1 MTKKDA
7 GTVEAFKNIKWQ
19 YSPEESKDGFPW
31 GPHKLP
37 VELSFQGVSLA
48 LQKHEGE
55 LIYHREGVAG
65 SNEKLILADQGNL
78 LLSPVEP
85 FHIPSA
91 LSTHLLVELEQP
103 VVIEPRHT
111 KSIIVTFPVE
121 LAAVYFRRKSDGER
135 ILDIFT
141 LNQTKYTLYGS
152 IKSGMVCKYWK
163 SAVYSS
169 IPPVNPI
176 EQGVMKI
183 EIQNQGAKWAE
194 VQKIL
199 FGAQGMK
206 IYYSPR
212 LVCLQAVMKI
222 GSEVTAETSFID
234 KPLQAGM
241 KKALE
246 LFSAR
251 FLSLPGRTVM
261 EEGY

>member
-1 MTKKDA
+1 MTKKDDGA
-7 GTVEAFKNIKWQ
+7 VEAFKRINWQ
-19 YSPEESKDGFPW
+19 YSSEDKKDGFPW
-31 GPHKLP
+31 GPHRLP
-37 VELSFQGVSLA
+37 VEVNFQGVSLT

-65 SNEKLILADQGNL
+65 SNEKIILAEQGNL

-85 FHIPSA
+85 FHTPSA

-103 VVIEPRHT
+103 VVIEPRRT

-121 LAAVYFRRKSDGER
+121 LAVVYFRRKTGGER

-141 LNQTKYTLYGS
+141 LSRTKYTLYGS
-152 IKSGMVCKYWK
+152 IKSGVVCKYWE
-163 SAVYSS
+163 SAAYSS

-176 EQGVMKI
+176 EQGVIKI
-183 EIQNQGAKWAE
+183 EIQNQGARWAE
-194 VQKIL
+194 VQKVL

-212 LVCLQAVMKI
+212 LVGLQAMMKI

-234 KPLQAGM
+234 KPMQAGM